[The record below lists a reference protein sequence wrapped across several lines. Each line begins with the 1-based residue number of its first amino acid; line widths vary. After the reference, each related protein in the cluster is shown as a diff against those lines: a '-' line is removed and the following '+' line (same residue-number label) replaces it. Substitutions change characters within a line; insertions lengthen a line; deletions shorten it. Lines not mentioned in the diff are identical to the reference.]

1 MIRTR
6 EQIKEELNNAGNTTD
21 LCKYVNDR
29 IVNMSDEQFEKTYAI
44 NDEEAEIEEQ
54 KWIEYTSNA
63 VKNHLPIGSIDDPE
77 NGILG
82 HLKEHGVMI

>member
-1 MIRTR
+1 MLRTR
-6 EQIKEELNNAGNTTD
+6 EQIEAELNDTGNAKE
-21 LCKYVNDR
+21 LHKYVTDR
-29 IVNMSDEQFEKTYAI
+29 IMTMTDEQFTTILAA

-54 KWIEYTSNA
+54 KWVEYTSDA